1 MVLCHVPLC
10 CSSRCL
16 SFPGAGRRP
25 RRQARDTM
33 ADRWS
38 YASNA
43 SWVPGEN
50 IPALHAGGVN
60 GGHSLNAAG
69 MQLFG
74 NCVSNLERLPM
85 KTLKELYSTLTGNI
99 TAPCVDAVSVAAVL
113 GGVNRKT
120 ARQWYAS
127 LSAKEWS
134 AAFTPGKS
142 HIKSKLAVGNSGT
155 ELAGGTESA
164 VGNPETDLTALP
176 DTLPV
181 VADVAETSSE
191 SDCDLDSFVPKLTR
205 TRLEIWREHSNF
217 AIGLRMAELATMWCV
232 QGWQKDSFGQ
242 FTNWLKQQAPDLIG
256 TLNHSTRFL
265 NGFQASLIQACHT
278 GAASSLHALLP
289 ATGTP
294 SFLSRIIDVV
304 SINSASLLPVIHM
317 YTTCEGKLSWVLL
330 DCPCLEHIGEAAR
343 STAAVGTA
351 ATGTA
356 AVGAQTTRWFGL
368 HSAEQLI
375 NTVHR
380 VEASFHLSRADR
392 AFRLAVT
399 VADQAI
405 QGEGSVRFTQ
415 KECTMENLPVKPLAE
430 GVCKFHITDGVG
442 SNVDKLYG
450 ETFVFDRL
458 LRLVRRHFA
467 WGTGHLIFRS
477 IAQKFEQFAE
487 EFRKQE
493 TRCLEAVAKNEAN
506 GRPLAAA
513 RMRQEAAK
521 KGAEAAAISRAGWN
535 KWRKPL
541 APRADGTRK
550 AVYQNKARATFF
562 DNFGLTY
569 WGLQARMQQSLE
581 STRVARVTQGKEIT
595 AKTGLNTKEMK
606 AWRSLGRAML
616 DIRVLVFN
624 LGCVDYRKNI

>member
-1 MVLCHVPLC
+1 ME
-10 CSSRCL
+10 
-16 SFPGAGRRP
+16 
-25 RRQARDTM
+25 
-33 ADRWS
+33 DRWS
-38 YASNA
+38 SASYA

-50 IPALHAGGVN
+50 IPALRAGGVN
-60 GGHSLNAAG
+60 GGCSLNAAG

-85 KTLKELYSTLTGNI
+85 KTLKELYTTLTGKTGKRLN
-99 TAPCVDAVSVAAVL
+99 AVSVAAVL
-113 GGVNRKT
+113 GGVHRKT

-142 HIKSKLAVGNSGT
+142 HIKLAVGNSGT

-232 QGWQKDSFGQ
+232 QGWQKDAFGQ
-242 FTNWLKQQAPDLIG
+242 FTNWLKQHAPDLIG

-304 SINSASLLPVIHM
+304 SINSASLLPTIHM

-450 ETFVFDRL
+450 ETFVL
-458 LRLVRRHFA
+458 
-467 WGTGHLIFRS
+467 TG
-477 IAQKFEQFAE
+477 
-487 EFRKQE
+487 
-493 TRCLEAVAKNEAN
+493 CCD
-506 GRPLAAA
+506 
-513 RMRQEAAK
+513 
-521 KGAEAAAISRAGWN
+521 W
-535 KWRKPL
+535 
-541 APRADGTRK
+541 
-550 AVYQNKARATFF
+550 
-562 DNFGLTY
+562 
-569 WGLQARMQQSLE
+569 
-581 STRVARVTQGKEIT
+581 
-595 AKTGLNTKEMK
+595 
-606 AWRSLGRAML
+606 
-616 DIRVLVFN
+616 
-624 LGCVDYRKNI
+624 

>member
-1 MVLCHVPLC
+1 MPLC
-10 CSSRCL
+10 SSSHWL
-16 SFPGAGRRP
+16 SVPGAGRRP
-25 RRQARDTM
+25 WRRARDTM
-33 ADRWS
+33 DDRWS

-74 NCVSNLERLPM
+74 NCVSNLERLPK

-99 TAPCVDAVSVAAVL
+99 TARCVDAVSVAALL
-113 GGVNRKT
+113 GGVHRKT
-120 ARQWYAS
+120 ARQWYAY

-142 HIKSKLAVGNSGT
+142 HIKLAVGNSGT

-205 TRLEIWREHSNF
+205 TRLETWREHSNF

-232 QGWQKDSFGQ
+232 QGWQKDAFGQ
-242 FTNWLKQQAPDLIG
+242 FTNWLKQHAPDLIG
-256 TLNHSTRFL
+256 TWNHSTRFL
-265 NGFQASLIQACHT
+265 DGFQASLIQACHT

-304 SINSASLLPVIHM
+304 SINSASLFPTIHM

-330 DCPCLEHIGEAAR
+330 DCPCLEHIGEAARSTAAVGTAAR

-430 GVCKFHITDGVG
+430 GVCKFHVTDGVG
-442 SNVDKLYG
+442 TNVDKLYG
-450 ETFVFDRL
+450 ETLFL
-458 LRLVRRHFA
+458 
-467 WGTGHLIFRS
+467 TG
-477 IAQKFEQFAE
+477 
-487 EFRKQE
+487 
-493 TRCLEAVAKNEAN
+493 CCD
-506 GRPLAAA
+506 
-513 RMRQEAAK
+513 
-521 KGAEAAAISRAGWN
+521 W
-535 KWRKPL
+535 
-541 APRADGTRK
+541 
-550 AVYQNKARATFF
+550 
-562 DNFGLTY
+562 
-569 WGLQARMQQSLE
+569 
-581 STRVARVTQGKEIT
+581 
-595 AKTGLNTKEMK
+595 
-606 AWRSLGRAML
+606 
-616 DIRVLVFN
+616 
-624 LGCVDYRKNI
+624 